1 MHCKR
6 GCKGGQRD
14 GHVLTGEAEDPS
26 TIITDNDDPVADD
39 DGDAAVPRPPQQWHE
54 ATFKLSVKSSM
65 SSHKQ
70 VSTM

>member
-39 DGDAAVPRPPQQWHE
+39 DGNAPMPRPPQQ
-54 ATFKLSVKSSM
+54 
-65 SSHKQ
+65 
-70 VSTM
+70 